1 MTDPTGETH
10 HQLRRA
16 IEGDD
21 QAREALLERLRP
33 RLVLWASARMS
44 PALRAKLEP
53 EDAAQE
59 ILLAVH
65 KSLHQFTGD
74 EYAKFRAWLFT
85 VAENRIRDL
94 AAHANALKRRT
105 PEPSRRTQTTPSV
118 GAMRTEMAGRLH
130 EALMRLPEDY
140 RRVIQLRRF
149 EELDSAAVAEL
160 MDRSPNAVRVLYFRA
175 IRALR
180 EEMPEER

>member
-1 MTDPTGETH
+1 MVQGPDETH
-10 HQLRRA
+10 HQLRSA
-16 IEGDD
+16 MSGDE

-65 KSLHQFTGD
+65 RSLHQFDGE
-74 EYAKFRAWLFT
+74 EYEAFRAWLFT

-94 AAHANALKRRT
+94 AAHANALKRKT
-105 PEPSRRTQTTPSV
+105 PEPTRRTQTTPSV
-118 GAMRTEMAGRLH
+118 GAMRTEMSQRIR
-130 EALMRLPEDY
+130 EALTQLPEDY

-149 EELDSAAVAEL
+149 EELDTAAVAEE
-160 MDRSPNAVRVLYFRA
+160 MGRSPNAVRVLYFRA
-175 IRALR
+175 VRALA
-180 EEMPEER
+180 ERIPGEP